1 MYYVFVFSSEI
12 LCIEQILFVIS
23 IYLFII
29 LSIQLSAHL
38 FIFYLIF
45 SIYLSFHYLSV
56 FLGERSL
63 KSEISNLLIEKSTLY
78 MYPYLFTLNMLSYV
92 FVFSLGILCIEQILF
107 VISIYLI
114 YFSF

>member
-63 KSEISNLLIEKSTLY
+63 KSEISNLLVEKSTLDARI
-78 MYPYLFTLNMLSYV
+78 N
-92 FVFSLGILCIEQILF
+92 SLMASKAGEKQVRICVEECAG
-107 VISIYLI
+107 VC
-114 YFSF
+114 